1 MPMKSSHSQY
11 GSVAVTLHWLSAL
24 LIIALM
30 ISGSRAADTIDP
42 AAKAELLSLHAP
54 VGITVLALTLLRLF
68 WWWRVDVKPAP
79 NQSDPRWQTR
89 IAHSVHVL
97 FYIVIIGMAASGI
110 GMLVLSGAG
119 AILFGGAEGTLPDF
133 MLYPPRIPHGIG
145 AKLMMLL
152 FVLHAGAALF
162 HHFVKRDGILKRMWF
177 TTRQ

>member
-1 MPMKSSHSQY
+1 MKSSHSQY

-42 AAKAELLSLHAP
+42 ATKAELLSLHAP
-54 VGITVLALTLLRLF
+54 VGITVLVLTLLRLF

-79 NQSDPRWQTR
+79 NQNDPRWQTR
-89 IAHSVHVL
+89 IASGVHVL
-97 FYIVIIGMAASGI
+97 FYIVIVGMAASGI

-145 AKLMMLL
+145 AKLMMVL
-152 FVLHAGAALF
+152 FVLHAGAAVF

-177 TTRQ
+177 TTRR